1 MGMHYYTDIHIFI
14 HTKKLCYM
22 LMVMVMYGYVWLCMV
37 MYGYVW
43 LRMVINGYVWL
54 CMVMYG
60 YQWLRITGV
69 YCTATSL

>member
-43 LRMVINGYVWL
+43 LYMVIYHDRATH
-54 CMVMYG
+54 
-60 YQWLRITGV
+60 QRISSAYISHT
-69 YCTATSL
+69 CTAVLALV